1 MNLKQIVDDS
11 LALDF
16 CRRSIAASYGFIVVF
31 AILLFKPIVTT
42 PQWFA
47 LHQVTAAVALVCGVL
62 RLIFARIISKG
73 EVPALRQWGKS
84 HEMVIFISSTCLG
97 ILCTMGFYDPLN
109 SDAKIF
115 VTSFLIS
122 AIMAG
127 STSSLSLNSRVHKWF
142 LLVVGIIPGLALSLS
157 THTGDLPYTVWTIFV
172 FTFVLYVYGNSKE
185 FRRNM
190 SRRYETEEHLRIEKQ
205 NLTRAIE
212 KLELTQEELLAQK
225 ASAEYSAKLASLGEM
240 AGGIAH
246 EINTPLNVILLSA
259 EQQLEMLRDNPLD
272 VVQMQKSIEKV
283 QSTTNRIA
291 KIVRGLRLFARDGA
305 QDPIEEVPVSLVI
318 DNTLALCY
326 EKFKLNNVDLRL
338 PKNSE
343 EFFVKCRP
351 VQVSQ
356 VLLNLLNNAFE
367 AVRDLKEKWIAIE
380 IRILN
385 DDIEIR
391 VIDSGHGI
399 AADIREEIFRPFF
412 TTKGIGKGTGLGLS
426 ISRGLIES
434 HQGRL
439 FIDSENPNT
448 CFVIRLPR

>member
-1 MNLKQIVDDS
+1 MDLKQIVDDS

-31 AILLFKPIVTT
+31 SILLIMPIVSS
-42 PQWFA
+42 PSWIL
-47 LHQVTAAVALVCGVL
+47 LHQFAAALALICSLL
-62 RLIFARIISKG
+62 RLVFARKISKG
-73 EVPALRQWGKS
+73 EIPALRKWGVW
-84 HEMVIFISSTCLG
+84 HERVILTSSTCLG
-97 ILCTMGFYDPLN
+97 LLCTMGFYDPRN

-127 STSSLSLNSRVHKWF
+127 STSSLSLNSRIHKWF
-142 LLVVGIIPGLALSLS
+142 LLVVGVAPGIALAVSN
-157 THTGDLPYTVWTIFV
+157 HTGRIPYTVWTIFV
-172 FTFVLYVYGNSKE
+172 FTFVLYVYVNAKE

-190 SRRYETEEHLRIEKQ
+190 SLRYETEEHLRVEQQ
-205 NLTRAIE
+205 NLTAVIE
-212 KLELTQEELLAQK
+212 KLELTQQELLEQK

-240 AGGIAH
+240 AGGVAH
-246 EINTPLNVILLSA
+246 EINTPLNVILLST
-259 EQQLEMLRDNPLD
+259 EQQLEMLDDTPLD
-272 VVQMQKSIEKV
+272 VAQMRASIEKV

-291 KIVRGLRLFARDGA
+291 VIVRGLRVFARDGSH
-305 QDPIEEVPVSLVI
+305 DPIEKVPVGTVI

-343 EFFVKCRP
+343 GVFVKCRP
-351 VQVSQ
+351 VQLSQ

-367 AVRDLKEKWIAIE
+367 AIRDLKEKWIAIE
-380 IRILN
+380 LRELSE
-385 DDIEIR
+385 DIEIR
-391 VIDSGHGI
+391 VIDSGPGI
-399 AADIREEIFRPFF
+399 PVNLQEEIFRPFF

-439 FIDSENPNT
+439 FIDSESSNT